1 MTFKDR
7 RRQAETRGRPWNGSK
22 ALTLSC
28 WLCRGAASRSLGFEV
43 AEHLQA
49 PLDLLLVHN
58 IGAPG
63 REELA
68 LCVVA
73 DGLHPQLVVNQEV
86 MEMIHPPRG
95 YLEAAKRR
103 QLAEIERRRRSIPD
117 EV

>member
-49 PLDLLLVHN
+49 PLDLLLVRK
-58 IGAPG
+58 IGALG
-63 REELA
+63 REALA
-68 LCVVA
+68 LGVVT
-73 DGLHPQLVVNQEV
+73 DNLHPQLVT
-86 MEMIHPPRG
+86 EMIHPPRG

-103 QLAEIERRRRSIPD
+103 QLVEIERRLRLYLGAAKPD
-117 EV
+117 